1 MSLRTIVAQ
10 PTNVAEH
17 AAFKSRTVTVPDKTP
32 QTSPDDLATQ
42 VQAFLAT
49 PAPPAAQCLALA
61 RQLYQAQRY
70 VEGERLTAHTTRQH
84 PDDRDLWNIRGVFLR
99 VLGRQDEALDAFDQA
114 LRIDPQFAG
123 AAINRGN
130 ASLDQGD
137 NAAALTAFARALEL
151 DPQGAMPRTM
161 AARALLGL
169 GRTAE
174 AIQRLSEA
182 TALRPAYAEAWRL
195 LASTLHEAGRSD
207 MAHEA
212 LSRALA
218 ANPDQPS
225 LMEAMAHLLRVSGRR
240 ADAEAFLTGQ
250 LQRQPDTPWAHFHL
264 GDLLATADPDR
275 ATAHLR
281 RALALAPD
289 QVDYAFALLKALCSD
304 VMRDDGSKLDEAMS
318 LARILA
324 ARPDPKPAQIALLRD
339 VFART
344 CAHEDL
350 ARLGTFEALGRGWA
364 GAGLNAALMFH
375 LAQADTPHRAREL
388 VAQHSLWAK
397 AVESR
402 AARAPITLAPAHPG
416 GKVRLGFLSSDLRD
430 HPVGRLALPLFDRI
444 DHERFEVFVYSFFRG
459 EADGVQAR
467 ISRSVTGFRTW
478 PEISAGEAAQRI
490 ANDQLDML
498 IELGGPTDMNL
509 PEVLA
514 WRPAPIQASY
524 LGYPHSTGLAAVDH
538 YICDSFNAPLAP
550 DLLLEAPL
558 LLPKSWIALG
568 SASFT
573 SAPPVPP
580 QTPEERRGY
589 LTFGSANN
597 PYKYTRDTLT
607 AWARVVAAVPGSR
620 FAVIRPEAGSAALR
634 QSIAAAF
641 AAQGVSADRLE
652 WQPTRV
658 HHLAAYGDVDVCLD
672 TFPLTGGATTVESL
686 LMGVPVVSLAGAAF
700 FQRLSRSILI
710 NAGLADLCVDTPEA
724 FQATA
729 VGLAH
734 DRPRRV
740 ALRQALRANLQASP
754 LGDTETFA
762 RDFYDMVHRVV
773 TARAGSRTGG

>member
-1 MSLRTIVAQ
+1 MSLRVIAAR
-10 PTNVAEH
+10 PTTVVEH
-17 AAFKSRTVTVPDKTP
+17 ARLKSRTEPVPDQVP
-32 QTSPDDLATQ
+32 QTSADLLAAQ
-42 VQAFLAT
+42 VQTLLAA
-49 PAPPAAQCLALA
+49 PQPPAAQCLAVA
-61 RQLYQAQRY
+61 RQLYQAQRFI
-70 VEGERLTAHTTRQH
+70 EGERLTAHTARLH

-99 VLGRQDEALDAFDQA
+99 VLGRPDEALTAFDQA

-130 ASLDQGD
+130 VSLDQG
-137 NAAALTAFARALEL
+137 NHTAALDAFTRALEL

-174 AIQRLSEA
+174 AIQRLGEA
-182 TALRPAYAEAWRL
+182 TALRPDYAEAWRL

-240 ADAEAFLTGQ
+240 AEAEAFLTGQ

-281 RALALAPD
+281 RALTLAPA
-289 QVDYAFALLKALCSD
+289 QADYAFALLKALCSD
-304 VMRDDGSKLDEAMS
+304 VMRDDGGKLDEALS
-318 LARILA
+318 LARSLA
-324 ARPDPKPAQIALLRD
+324 ARPNPKPAQIALLRD

-344 CAHEDL
+344 CAHEDM

-375 LAQADTPHRAREL
+375 LAQADTLDRAGEL
-388 VAQHSLWAK
+388 VAQHRLWAS
-397 AVESR
+397 AVENR
-402 AARAPITLAPAHPG
+402 AARAPITLAPPHAG

-430 HPVGRLALPLFDRI
+430 HPVGRLALPLFDHI

-459 EADGVQAR
+459 QADGVQAR

-478 PEISAGEAAQRI
+478 PEISARDAAQRI
-490 ANDQLDML
+490 ASDQLDML

-524 LGYPHSTGLAAVDH
+524 MGYPHSTGLSAVDH
-538 YICDSFNAPLAP
+538 YLCDPFNAPLAP

-558 LLPKSWIALG
+558 LFPKSWIALG
-568 SASFT
+568 SASFA
-573 SAPPVPP
+573 SAPPVPV

-607 AWARVVAAVPGSR
+607 AWARVVAAVPESR
-620 FAVIRPEAGSAALR
+620 FAVIRPEAGSQALR
-634 QSIAAAF
+634 QNITAAF

-652 WQPTRV
+652 WQPTRG
-658 HHLAAYGDVDVCLD
+658 HHLAAYGDVDISLD

-686 LMGVPVVSLAGAAF
+686 LMGVPVVSLAGEAF

-710 NAGLADLCVDTPEA
+710 NGGLADLCVDTPEA
-724 FQATA
+724 FHATA
-729 VGLAH
+729 VSLAQ

-740 ALRQALRANLQASP
+740 ALRQTLRSDLQASP

-762 RDFYDMVHRVV
+762 RDFYDMIHRVV
-773 TARAGSRTGG
+773 TAKAGPRTGG